1 MSSITK
7 TRISKQ
13 MLFDIFRKK
22 EKTKVM
28 LTLGPLDEY

>member
-22 EKTKVM
+22 EQTTVM